1 MLRKFRLSDKLSN
14 KNSIYLWLFLLT
26 WLLINFFQSAFTE
39 LAHDEAYYWMYS
51 RYLDWGYFDHPPVI
65 ALLIRLGYFLLPDE
79 FGVRLLTSVMGT
91 ATIYII
97 YLLID
102 EEKRSLGLFVLL
114 CFSIIL
120 VQSHVGGFLAIPD
133 VPVVFFSALFL
144 LIYKR
149 YLKKD
154 SYFLA
159 ILLGITGIAMLMSK
173 YHGILILVFSLFAY
187 LNIIHRRSFWIIPV
201 VIILGMLPHLMWQ
214 IHHGFPSLK
223 YHLLSR
229 SSSYRF
235 EHTFNYLY
243 SQLLIAGPLVSI
255 LVLYAGFTYK
265 AENLFEKTL
274 KYNMIGIFVF
284 FFLSSFKG
292 HVEAHWTALAFI
304 PLMVLANNRI
314 RNSKIMKKWVSWLF
328 VPSILLISFV
338 RFAAIVQIF
347 PGTVLAANELHN
359 WPKWAHQIDSLS
371 EGRKVVFTNS
381 FQRPAKF
388 SFYTHGK
395 FATTLNNIYYRKNQY
410 DIWDFEDSL
419 QHQKVLLVQS
429 RTPQG
434 TIKTA
439 VGESY
444 HYQMVD
450 DFMSYNNLK
459 ITANFDR
466 IETYPDTKFTFIIK
480 LLNTRNDSVIFKK
493 ESYIISM
500 FHDGHK
506 LIQRQILFKLDNT
519 KLGPSGDIAIPLVIK
534 SPIVPGKYKM
544 LVSII
549 TSNLDPGFNSP
560 AFTLVVKNN

>member
-1 MLRKFRLSDKLSN
+1 MDGFGLYTVDGIGKQQDPKF
-14 KNSIYLWLFLLT
+14 KNY
-26 WLLINFFQSAFTE
+26 
-39 LAHDEAYYWMYS
+39 
-51 RYLDWGYFDHPPVI
+51 
-65 ALLIRLGYFLLPDE
+65 
-79 FGVRLLTSVMGT
+79 
-91 ATIYII
+91 
-97 YLLID
+97 
-102 EEKRSLGLFVLL
+102 EKV
-114 CFSIIL
+114 
-120 VQSHVGGFLAIPD
+120 GFLA
-133 VPVVFFSALFL
+133 VC
-144 LIYKR
+144 
-149 YLKKD
+149 
-154 SYFLA
+154 
-159 ILLGITGIAMLMSK
+159 SK
-173 YHGILILVFSLFAY
+173 YFTHFICEICCYCSDFSG
-187 LNIIHRRSFWIIPV
+187 N
-201 VIILGMLPHLMWQ
+201 
-214 IHHGFPSLK
+214 
-223 YHLLSR
+223 
-229 SSSYRF
+229 SSSC
-235 EHTFNYLY
+235 
-243 SQLLIAGPLVSI
+243 
-255 LVLYAGFTYK
+255 
-265 AENLFEKTL
+265 
-274 KYNMIGIFVF
+274 
-284 FFLSSFKG
+284 
-292 HVEAHWTALAFI
+292 
-304 PLMVLANNRI
+304 
-314 RNSKIMKKWVSWLF
+314 
-328 VPSILLISFV
+328 
-338 RFAAIVQIF
+338 
-347 PGTVLAANELHN
+347 
-359 WPKWAHQIDSLS
+359 
-371 EGRKVVFTNS
+371 
-381 FQRPAKF
+381 QRV
-388 SFYTHGK
+388 THGK